1 VVRAIDV
8 HIHPPAPGFSVP
20 TDDPET
26 KAYFRSMVEHTTAEE
41 MAAYYAD
48 LDIFGVLFHSDAETA
63 TGAPPVPNDYIAE
76 LERRYP
82 KQFAGFG
89 SVDPWKGAAAV
100 REIERCAAELK
111 LRGLKFHPQQQAFFP
126 NDDQFYPLWE
136 AAQRLGLVVL
146 FHTGTTGV
154 GAGRPGGGGVKLKYA
169 RPVPYIDDVAADFPE
184 LTIIMAHPSF
194 PWQDEQLAMLVH
206 KPNVYMDLSG
216 WSPKYF
222 SPLLVQY
229 AKTLAQDKVMFGS
242 DYPVISPERWLND
255 FDTLGFDEDVK
266 RKVLLEN
273 ARRVLKLEEVA

>member
-1 VVRAIDV
+1 MRAIDV
-8 HIHPPAPGFSVP
+8 HIHPPVEGFSSP
-20 TDDPET
+20 TSDPET
-26 KAYFRSMVEHTTAEE
+26 RAYFRSALDHETAEQ
-41 MAAYYAD
+41 MASYYAL

-63 TGAPPVPNDYIAE
+63 TGVPPVPNDAIAA
-76 LERRYP
+76 LVRRYP
-82 KQFAGFG
+82 QQFTGFG
-89 SVDPWKGAAAV
+89 SVDPWKGRPAV
-100 REIERCAAELK
+100 REVRRCAEELG
-111 LRGLKFHPQQQAFFP
+111 LIGLKFHPQQQAFFP
-126 NDDQFYPLWE
+126 NDQERCYPIWE

-154 GAGRPGGGGVKLKYA
+154 GAGKPGGGGLKLKYA
-169 RPVPYIDDVAADFPE
+169 RPIPYIDDVAADFPE

-229 AKTLAQDKVMFGS
+229 AKTLAQDKVLFGS

-255 FDTLGFDEDVK
+255 FDGLGFDDAVR
-266 RKVLLEN
+266 RKILVDN
-273 ARRVLKLEEVA
+273 ARRVLKLDGLA